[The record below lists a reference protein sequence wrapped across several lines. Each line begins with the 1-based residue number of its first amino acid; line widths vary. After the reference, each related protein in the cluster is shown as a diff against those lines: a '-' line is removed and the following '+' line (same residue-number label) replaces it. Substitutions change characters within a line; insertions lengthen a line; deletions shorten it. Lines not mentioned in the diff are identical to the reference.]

1 MTAIKMRR
9 IGSAGTRVTSFG
21 LGGTGLGNMYQ
32 AVEEDAALELVAA
45 AYQGGV
51 RYFDTAPCYG
61 LGLSETR
68 LGRALAGLKRSR
80 FAVSTKVGYSLVPL
94 APGEDSWTLW
104 DKSPPMRAEFDFSY
118 DAAMRSIDGSLERLN
133 LDNVDMVAIHDPDE
147 AAGNDPSSDPYS
159 RSHFK
164 EAMDGAYRAL
174 HSLRNQRMIGAI
186 GVGINQW
193 QMLTDFAREGD
204 FDYFLLAGRY
214 TLLDHASA
222 RTLLPL
228 CLERGVKVI
237 VGGPFNSGI
246 LASGAVSGAYYN
258 YAPAPADVLNRVRRI
273 ESLCARSGISLRAAA
288 LQFPLG
294 HPAVVSVI
302 PGARSTTE
310 FDENIAALGE
320 TIPQE
325 FWASLKAERLIDE
338 SVPVPPLAAAP
349 AASPGIS

>member
-1 MTAIKMRR
+1 MTAIKMQR
-9 IGSAGTRVTSFG
+9 IGVTGLEITSFG

-45 AYQGGV
+45 AYQAGV

-61 LGLSETR
+61 LGLSEMR
-68 LGRALAGLKRSR
+68 LGRALAGLTRR
-80 FAVSTKVGYSLVPL
+80 QFVVSTKVGYSLVPL

-104 DKSPPMRAEFDFSY
+104 DKSPPMRTEFDFSY
-118 DAAMRSIDGSLERLN
+118 DAAMRSIEGSLERLN
-133 LDNVDMVAIHDPDE
+133 LDRVDMVAIHDPDE
-147 AAGNDPSSDPYS
+147 GVGNDSSSDPYVK
-159 RSHFK
+159 SHFR
-164 EAMDGAYRAL
+164 EAMDGAFRAL
-174 HSLRNQRMIGAI
+174 HSLRRQGAIGAL

-193 QMLTDFAREGD
+193 QMLTDFAREGE

-222 RTLLPL
+222 KTLLPL
-228 CLERGVKVI
+228 CIERNIKVV

-258 YAPAPADVLNRVRRI
+258 YAAAPAKILTRVRQM
-273 ESLCARSGISLRAAA
+273 EELCARFNISLRAAA

-310 FDENIAALGE
+310 LDENIAALHE
-320 TIPQE
+320 PIPTE
-325 FWASLKAERLIDE
+325 FWRALQTQRLIDE
-338 SVPVPPLAAAP
+338 SVPLPEALNQAR
-349 AASPGIS
+349 

>member
-1 MTAIKMRR
+1 MTAIKTTR
-9 IGSAGTRVTSFG
+9 IGAAGPEITSFG

-45 AYQGGV
+45 AYQAGV

-68 LGRALAGLKRSR
+68 LGRALAGLKRAQ
-80 FAVSTKVGYSLVPL
+80 FVVSTKVGYSLVPL
-94 APGEDSWTLW
+94 APGEESWTLW
-104 DKSPPMRAEFDFSY
+104 DKSPPMRTEFDFSF
-118 DAAMRSIDGSLERLN
+118 DAAMRSIESSLERLE
-133 LDNVDMVAIHDPDE
+133 LERVDMVAIHDPDE
-147 AAGNDPSSDPYS
+147 AAGNHPSSDPYAK
-159 RSHFK
+159 SHFR

-174 HSLRNQRMIGAI
+174 ISLRNQGAIGAV

-222 RTLLPL
+222 KTLLPL
-228 CLERGVKVI
+228 CIERNVKVI

-246 LASGAVSGAYYN
+246 LASGAVSGAHYN
-258 YAPAPADVLNRVRRI
+258 YAPAPPEILARVRRI
-273 ESLCARSGISLRAAA
+273 EELCMRFNISLRAAA

-310 FDENIAALGE
+310 LDENIAAMRE
-320 TIPQE
+320 AIPGE
-325 FWASLKAERLIDE
+325 FWAALKTHRLIDE
-338 SVPVPPLAAAP
+338 SVPVPFTVAQG
-349 AASPGIS
+349 STPGIS

>member
-1 MTAIKMRR
+1 MSAIKTTR
-9 IGSAGTRVTSFG
+9 IGAAGPEITSFG

-45 AYQGGV
+45 AYQAGV

-68 LGRALAGLKRSR
+68 LGRALAGLRR
-80 FAVSTKVGYSLVPL
+80 PQFVVSTKVGYSLVPL

-104 DKSPPMRAEFDFSY
+104 DKSPPMRTEFDFSY
-118 DAAMRSIDGSLERLN
+118 DAAMRSIESSLERLK
-133 LDNVDMVAIHDPDE
+133 LDSVDMVAIHDPDE
-147 AAGNDPSSDPYS
+147 AVGNDPTSDPYAK
-159 RSHFK
+159 SHFR

-174 HSLRNQRMIGAI
+174 HSLRSQRAIGAI

-193 QMLTDFAREGD
+193 QMLTDFAREGE

-214 TLLDHASA
+214 TLLDHASVK
-222 RTLLPL
+222 TLLPL
-228 CLERGVKVI
+228 CIERNVKVV

-258 YAPAPADVLNRVRRI
+258 YAPAPPEILARVRRI
-273 ESLCARSGISLRAAA
+273 EDLCVRFGISLRAAA

-320 TIPQE
+320 AIPGD
-325 FWASLKAERLIDE
+325 FWVALRNERLIDE
-338 SVPVPPLAAAP
+338 SVPLPP
-349 AASPGIS
+349 AAVQASKPGIS